1 MLFKIFM
8 YWLFI
13 KKIIL
18 RKVRYYGFIIV
29 YVLKNFNFLK
39 SWFDLNFMI
48 KVLLCNLKSYNEL
61 L

>member
-48 KVLLCNLKSYNEL
+48 KVLLCNL
-61 L
+61 